1 MHIFRRQ
8 ALILSVI
15 ASTTVLAFA
24 VPKRSPQP
32 SAGTPA
38 LWHDPVD
45 IASRDLMYGAG
56 GAANQPRGPFKFIK
70 EDLSGTNPKLVI
82 SDSHGVKWKLKLG
95 VEARPETAA
104 SRLVW
109 AAGYFTDEDYFL
121 PALKIDDVP
130 PNLHRG
136 ANLIEPDGLTHNG
149 RLKRSIKGEK
159 DEGDWKWKENPFTG
173 TREFNGLR
181 VVMAVINNWDL
192 KDVNNKILDRNGQQ
206 IYVVSDLGASFGST
220 GRSVTHADSKGNVG
234 VYSESK
240 FIASLTPAVVNFNFP
255 TRPALIN
262 VFDVSDF
269 VSRENMEWIGKNIPL
284 ADARWIGRIL
294 SRLST
299 RQIEEAFATA
309 GFSPKET
316 GGFTTTI
323 QTRIA
328 ELRQL

>member
-1 MHIFRRQ
+1 MYIFRRR
-8 ALILSVI
+8 ALIFGVI

-24 VPKRSPQP
+24 APKRNPQP
-32 SAGTPA
+32 LTGAPA
-38 LWHDPVD
+38 LWQDPVD

-56 GAANQPRGPFKFIK
+56 GAANQPRGPFKFVK

-109 AAGYFTDEDYFL
+109 AAGYFTDEEYFL
-121 PALKIDDVP
+121 PDLKIDNVP
-130 PNLHRG
+130 ANLHRG

-149 RLKRSIKGEK
+149 RLKRYAKDEK

-181 VVMAVINNWDL
+181 VVMALINNWDL
-192 KDVNNKILDRNGQQ
+192 KDNNNKIIARDGQQ
-206 IYVVSDLGASFGST
+206 IYLVSDLGASFGST
-220 GRSVTHADSKGNVG
+220 GRSVTQTDSKGNAG

-240 FIASLTPAVVNFNFP
+240 FIASVTPKGVNFNFP

-262 VFDVSDF
+262 VFQLSDF
-269 VSRENMEWIGKNIPL
+269 VSRENMEWIGKNIPV
-284 ADARWIGRIL
+284 ADARWIGQIL

-316 GGFTTTI
+316 GAFTATI
-323 QTRIA
+323 QARVA
-328 ELRQL
+328 ELNQL

>member
-1 MHIFRRQ
+1 MHIFRPR
-8 ALILSVI
+8 ALMAGVI
-15 ASTTVLAFA
+15 ACTTVLALA
-24 VPKRSPQP
+24 APKRNPVS
-32 SAGTPA
+32 SASAPA
-38 LWHDPVD
+38 LWQDPVD

-56 GAANQPRGPFKFIK
+56 GAAHQPRGPFKFIK
-70 EDLSGTNPKLVI
+70 EDLNGTNPKLVI
-82 SDSHGVKWKLKLG
+82 SDSRGVKWKLKLG

-121 PALKIDDVP
+121 PDLKIDNIPV
-130 PNLHRG
+130 NLHRG

-149 RLKRSIKGEK
+149 RLKRDVKGEK

-192 KDVNNKILDRNGQQ
+192 KDVNNKILDHDGQQ
-206 IYVVSDLGASFGST
+206 IYLVSDLGASFGST

-269 VSRENMEWIGKNIPL
+269 VSRENMEWIGKNIPI

-294 SRLST
+294 SHLST

-316 GGFTTTI
+316 GGFTETI
-323 QTRIA
+323 QARIA
-328 ELRQL
+328 ELAKL

>member
-8 ALILSVI
+8 ALIPGVVAITAL
-15 ASTTVLAFA
+15 LAFA
-24 VPKRSPQP
+24 APRRNSQS
-32 SAGTPA
+32 SAGAPA
-38 LWHDPVD
+38 LWQDPVD

-56 GAANQPRGPFKFIK
+56 GAADQPRGPFQFVK

-82 SDSHGVKWKLKLG
+82 SDAHGVKWKLKLG

-121 PALKIDDVP
+121 PDLKIDNVP
-130 PNLHRG
+130 ANLHRG
-136 ANLIEPDGLTHNG
+136 ANLIEPDGLTHYG
-149 RLKRSIKGEK
+149 RLKRYLKGEK
-159 DEGDWKWKENPFTG
+159 DEGDWKWKDNPFTG

-192 KDVNNKILDRNGQQ
+192 KDVNNKILDRNGRQ
-206 IYVVSDLGASFGST
+206 IYLVSDLGASFGST
-220 GRSVTHADSKGNVG
+220 GRSVTHADSKGNVE
-234 VYSESK
+234 VYSDSK
-240 FIASLTPAVVNFNFP
+240 FIASFTPTVVNFNFP

-269 VSRENMEWIGKNIPL
+269 VSRENMQWIGKNIPV
-284 ADARWIGRIL
+284 ADAHWIGQIL

-316 GGFTTTI
+316 GGFTATI
-323 QTRIA
+323 QARIA
-328 ELRQL
+328 ELSKL

>member
-1 MHIFRRQ
+1 MHIFRQR
-8 ALILSVI
+8 ALILGVI
-15 ASTTVLAFA
+15 ISTAVLALA
-24 VPKRSPQP
+24 APKRNPQ
-32 SAGTPA
+32 SGAAGPM
-38 LWHDPVD
+38 LWQDPVD
-45 IASRDLMYGAG
+45 ITSRDLMYGAG
-56 GAANQPRGPFKFIK
+56 GAADQPRGPFKFVK

-82 SDSHGVKWKLKLG
+82 SDAQGVKWKLKLG

-121 PALKIDDVP
+121 PDLKIDNVP
-130 PNLHRG
+130 VNLHRG
-136 ANLIEPDGLTHNG
+136 GNLIEPDGLTHKG
-149 RLKRSIKGEK
+149 RLKRYIKGEK
-159 DEGDWKWKENPFTG
+159 DEGDWKWKDNPFTG

-192 KDVNNKILDRNGQQ
+192 KDVNNKMLDRNGQQ
-206 IYVVSDLGASFGST
+206 IYLVSDLGASFGST

-234 VYSESK
+234 VYSDSK
-240 FIASLTPAVVNFNFP
+240 FIASFTPTVVNFNFP

-269 VSRENMEWIGKNIPL
+269 VSRENMQWIGKNIPV
-284 ADARWIGRIL
+284 ADARWIGQIL

-316 GGFTTTI
+316 GGFTATI
-323 QTRIA
+323 QARIA
-328 ELRQL
+328 ELSKL